1 MVECWKWTKDDAILH
16 TLPLHHVH
24 GIINAM
30 MTPIS
35 VGAKYVQIR
44 LSVFKIT
51 LIFNFFFFRVY
62 LQPEFKAN
70 EVWSYL
76 LGIKKV
82 HKKINVFMGVPTMYS
97 KLIKEYDELFASNKR
112 QTEFI
117 KNTLSQKI
125 RLMVSGSAPLQVP
138 VLKRWEE
145 ISGHVLLERY
155 GMSETG
161 MILSNPLIGER
172 KAGFVGNPMPFVSVR
187 ITAKDK
193 PEEVIVEGDSTGS
206 KVLKTVKQN
215 EQISGDLLVK
225 GPNVFRT
232 YFNKPKAT
240 AKVFTSDNWFITGNF
255 NCL

>member
-1 MVECWKWTKDDAILH
+1 ML
-16 TLPLHHVH
+16 
-24 GIINAM
+24 
-30 MTPIS
+30 
-35 VGAKYVQIR
+35 
-44 LSVFKIT
+44 
-51 LIFNFFFFRVY
+51 
-62 LQPEFKAN
+62 PEFKAN
-70 EVWSYL
+70 EVWLYL

-82 HKKINVFMGVPTMYS
+82 HKRINIFMGVPTMYS
-97 KLIKEYDELFASNKR
+97 KLIQEYDELFASNKR
-112 QTEFI
+112 QAEFI
-117 KNTLSQKI
+117 KNTMTQKM

-161 MILSNPLIGER
+161 MVLSNPLVGER
-172 KAGFVGNPMPFVSVR
+172 KAGFVGYPMPFVNVR

-206 KVLKTVKQN
+206 KILKAIKDK

-240 AKVFTSDNWFITGNF
+240 AKVFTSDNWFITGKYSVI
-255 NCL
+255 